1 MVVELRVATFN
12 IQHGL
17 SAGGEVDVAL
27 LARTCRRLDVDV
39 LAIQEVDRHLERT
52 ERLDIAAAIAEECA
66 MSCAFGPAIAI
77 RGGEYGNALLVRGA
91 IGAVDV
97 LDLPRPSGKEAR
109 AALIADITSSGSR
122 FSDSGV
128 AECRMTAVSTHLSVP
143 AADSEPQLAALLQ
156 ALDKRPDPLLVL
168 GDLNLPLDA
177 LGPFAQAGYAIAG
190 GGPTWP
196 AKAPRRRIDHI
207 LVRGLDIVSV
217 ETPETPCS
225 DHRPLL
231 ATIRSRRGAANPRD
245 STLT

>member
-1 MVVELRVATFN
+1 VVVELRVATFN

-52 ERLDIAAAIAEECA
+52 DRLDIAAAIAEECA

-77 RGGEYGNALLVRGA
+77 RGGEYGNALLVRGE

-97 LDLPRPSGKEAR
+97 LDLPRPSRKEAR
-109 AALIADITSSGSR
+109 AALIADIKV
-122 FSDSGV
+122 SDSRVSGGSV
-128 AECRMTAVSTHLSVP
+128 AATPMTAVSTHLSVP
-143 AADSEPQLAALLQ
+143 TVDSEPQLAALLE
-156 ALDKRPDPLLVL
+156 ALGSRADPQLVL
-168 GDLNLPLDA
+168 GDLNLPPDA
-177 LGPFAQAGYAIAG
+177 LGPFAEAGYAIAG

-217 ETPETPCS
+217 DIPETPCS
-225 DHRPLL
+225 DHRPLV
-231 ATIRSRRGAANPRD
+231 ATLRTSEA
-245 STLT
+245 